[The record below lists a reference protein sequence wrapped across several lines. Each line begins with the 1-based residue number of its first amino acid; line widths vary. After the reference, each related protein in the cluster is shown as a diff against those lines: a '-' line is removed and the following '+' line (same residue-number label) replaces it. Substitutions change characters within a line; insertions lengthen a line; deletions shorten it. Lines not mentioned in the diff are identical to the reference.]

1 MRPNLNIKDYC
12 LAVDI
17 LINAETNKIKN
28 QIFNIGYENMSILN
42 LAELVQESISKK
54 IFKKYTNRKN

>member
-42 LAELVQESISKK
+42 LAELVQKVFQK